1 MADTKKPQK
10 NTYAVTSAFV
20 WDKAIKK
27 PGDKVELTAAEA
39 HGLKARG
46 KIEEP
51 TAKPASKKAAETGT
65 NKVAATDAAKAG
77 TAAAAKA
84 PA

>member
-1 MADTKKPQK
+1 MADTKKLQK
-10 NTYAVTSAFV
+10 NTFAVTSAFV

-51 TAKPASKKAAETGT
+51 TAKSTSKKAAETGA
-65 NKVAATDAAKAG
+65 KKAAATDAAKSG
-77 TAAAAKA
+77 TAAAPKA

>member
-10 NTYAVTSAFV
+10 DTYAVTSAFV

-51 TAKPASKKAAETGT
+51 TAKPASKKAA
-65 NKVAATDAAKAG
+65 ATDAAKSG
-77 TAAAAKA
+77 TAAAPKA